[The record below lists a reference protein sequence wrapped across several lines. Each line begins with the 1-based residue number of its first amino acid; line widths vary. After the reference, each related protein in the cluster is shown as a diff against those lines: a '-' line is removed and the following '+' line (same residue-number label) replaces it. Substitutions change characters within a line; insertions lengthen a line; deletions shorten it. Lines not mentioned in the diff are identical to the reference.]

1 MQTTSECGLFDTHGM
16 ATRNRTYIGRIIWFL
31 GGIVLGI
38 FLSSNGAVQAQLT
51 DGDPDRVRIV
61 AFVAALE
68 NIIVSLAVDTERS
81 AIGIAE
87 LNERM
92 AGLERRISSL
102 EKTGQ
107 Q

>member
-1 MQTTSECGLFDTHGM
+1 M
-16 ATRNRTYIGRIIWFL
+16 WFV

-51 DGDPDRVRIV
+51 DDDPERARIV
-61 AFVAALE
+61 DFAAALE
-68 NIIVSLAVDTERS
+68 NIVVSLAVDTERS

-92 AGLERRISSL
+92 AGLERRVSL
-102 EKTGQ
+102 LERPAKQ
-107 Q
+107 

>member
-1 MQTTSECGLFDTHGM
+1 MHTTGNSRIPRTRKM
-16 ATRNRTYIGRIIWFL
+16 ATQNRSQVSRILWFV
-31 GGIVLGI
+31 GGIVVGI
-38 FLSSNGAVQAQLT
+38 ILSSKGAVQAQLT
-51 DGDPDRVRIV
+51 ADNPERARIV

-92 AGLERRISSL
+92 AGLERRVSFL
-102 EKTGQ
+102 EKPDMR
-107 Q
+107 